1 MPVTPPPVKGT
12 QGYRKSN
19 LNWPES
25 EPQVNLCPI
34 GCVNRFRL
42 WTNLLLE
49 KLIVEIG
56 KLLYE
61 RSYVVSSDGNVS
73 VRLDENTVLATP
85 TMTCKGRMTEDCLAL
100 TDMDGKPLSDKRAS
114 SELAMHLLI
123 YKMRPDIKAVCHAHP
138 PHGTAFAVA
147 GLAIDKPILSEVIL
161 TLGCVPLTDYGTPST
176 NELTEAMKPFVTHH
190 NALLMANHGAVAY
203 GEDLWQSFD
212 RLETLEHSKDCNLGK
227 SSAVQMTCRRMQLKS
242 SFRSEK
248 RRGTSR
254 KTPAV
259 RLRGYLHD
267 ANIRGNGRELSVK
280 VRSNGGKISF
290 TREELIELLSQ
301 AAKLG

>member
-1 MPVTPPPVKGT
+1 MNE
-12 QGYRKSN
+12 QAAR
-19 LNWPES
+19 
-25 EPQVNLCPI
+25 
-34 GCVNRFRL
+34 
-42 WTNLLLE
+42 
-49 KLIVEIG
+49 KLICEVG

-61 RSYVVSSDGNVS
+61 RSYVVASDGNVS
-73 VRLDENTVLATP
+73 IRLDENTVLATP

-100 TDMDGKPLSDKRAS
+100 TDMDGKPLTDKKAS

-176 NELTEAMKPFVTHH
+176 DELTESMKPYVEHH

-203 GEDLWQSFD
+203 GEDLWQAWD
-212 RLETLEHSKDCNLGK
+212 RLETLEHTAKIAILAKALGGANDLPQDAIEK
-227 SSAVQMTCRRMQLKS
+227 LINIREKAGYLKTNA
-242 SFRSEK
+242 RCQ
-248 RRGTSR
+248 
-254 KTPAV
+254 AC
-259 RLRGYLHD
+259 GYLHD
-267 ANIRGNGRELSVK
+267 AGITCDLDVSYPNAPQ
-280 VRSNGGKISF
+280 SNGAKVSF

-301 AAKLG
+301 AANLS